1 VASRELENQATLH
14 SRSPDRA
21 GRSPFARSIV
31 LCAVAAAVAA
41 LVAAAAAQSAP
52 GKRLQAPQLSEIARA
67 GVSIP
72 DSLATT
78 QVAQLAVPA
87 ASWGGTY
94 RTSTGESVSI
104 FASNA
109 YPVDPA
115 IGQRWADFLASLIHG
130 SELSSVTVFLAPA
143 SLVSRLCGSD
153 AVACYSAP
161 DNLLVA
167 PGDDPA
173 ADLSAEAVITH
184 EYGHH
189 IAAHRSNAPWDAL
202 DYGTKRWASS
212 INVCARAR
220 VGDLAPG
227 AEDPVQYEVNPG
239 EGFAETYRVLNE
251 RRAGLPETPWEIVS
265 DVLYPN
271 ETALAM
277 LEQDVSTPWQADTT
291 STRTGR
297 FTRTARTR
305 AYTIPTQ
312 LDGTLKV
319 TLRPS
324 AGTRLVL
331 DVFASSTRVAHAVG
345 TRTVSRST
353 TICGQRSYRVRIT
366 AVRGNGAFSLAVA
379 KP

>member
-1 VASRELENQATLH
+1 
-14 SRSPDRA
+14 
-21 GRSPFARSIV
+21 
-31 LCAVAAAVAA
+31 
-41 LVAAAAAQSAP
+41 VAAAAAQSAP
-52 GKRLQAPQLSEIARA
+52 NKRLQAPQLSEIARA
-67 GVSIP
+67 GASIP
-72 DSLATT
+72 DSLSST
-78 QVAQLAVPA
+78 QAAQLAVPA

-94 RTSTGESVSI
+94 RTRTGESVSI

-115 IGQRWADFLASLIHG
+115 IGQRWADFLATLIHG
-130 SELSSVTVFLAPA
+130 SELSSVTVFLAP
-143 SLVSRLCGSD
+143 SSQVSRLCGTD
-153 AVACYSAP
+153 AVACYSAR

-167 PGDDPA
+167 PGDDPE

-189 IAAHRSNAPWDAL
+189 VAAHRSNAPWDAL
-202 DYGTKRWASS
+202 DYGTKRWASA

-220 VGDLAPG
+220 QGELAPG
-227 AEDPVQYEVNPG
+227 AEDPVQYDVNPG

-251 RRAGLPETPWEIVS
+251 RHAGLPETPWQIVS

-271 ETALAM
+271 ESALAM
-277 LEQDVSTPWQADTT
+277 LEQDVTTPWEADTT
-291 STRTGR
+291 STRTAR
-297 FTRTARTR
+297 FTRTLRTR
-305 AYTIPTQ
+305 TYTIPTQ

-324 AGTRLVL
+324 AGTRLAL
-331 DVFASSTRVAHAVG
+331 DVFAASKRVAHATN
-345 TRTVSRST
+345 TRAVTRST

-366 AVRGNGAFSLAVA
+366 AVRGSGTFSLAVS

>member
-1 VASRELENQATLH
+1 M
-14 SRSPDRA
+14 
-21 GRSPFARSIV
+21 
-31 LCAVAAAVAA
+31 
-41 LVAAAAAQSAP
+41 AAAAAQAAP

-67 GVSIP
+67 GTSIP
-72 DSLATT
+72 DSVSAART
-78 QVAQLAVPA
+78 AELAVPA

-115 IGQRWADFLASLIHG
+115 IGQRWADFLATLIHG

-143 SLVSRLCGSD
+143 TQVSRLCGAD
-153 AVACYSAP
+153 ALACYSAR

-167 PGDDPA
+167 PGEDPE

-189 IAAHRSNAPWDAL
+189 VAAHRSNAPWDAL
-202 DYGTKRWASS
+202 DYGTKRWSS
-212 INVCARAR
+212 AINVCARAR
-220 VGDLAPG
+220 QGELAPG
-227 AEDPVQYEVNPG
+227 AEDPVQYDVNPG
-239 EGFAETYRVLNE
+239 EGFAESYRVLNE
-251 RRAGLPETPWEIVS
+251 RRAGLPETPWQIVS

-271 ETALAM
+271 DTALSM
-277 LEQDVSTPWQADTT
+277 LEQDVTTPWQADST
-291 STRTGR
+291 STRTAR
-297 FTRTARTR
+297 FTRSVRTR
-305 AYTIPTQ
+305 TYTIPTQ

-331 DVFASSTRVAHAVG
+331 DVFAGAKRVAHATASRAVA
-345 TRTVSRST
+345 RST

-366 AVRGNGAFSLAVA
+366 ATRGNGTSSLAVST
-379 KP
+379 P